1 MSNFIIMTDS
11 TTDFDREFYEKTGVF
26 HHPHGFVLEGKEYKD
41 IFWTEMSSDDYYTAL
56 RNGAAVTTSM
66 PEMALV
72 EERAEAAFKEG
83 KDAMYISFSAQ
94 LSGTFNMASVVAAD
108 LMEKYPGRT
117 MRVVDSRC
125 ASQGQGIL
133 VQMAVRMRDEG
144 KSVDETADF
153 LEIERGNIYHFFT
166 VDDLMHLKRGGRLS
180 ATSAVMGTLI
190 GIKPVLH
197 MSKEGKL
204 EAVGKVRGRHN
215 AINEIV
221 KMALEK
227 YGEGS
232 GVVHIL
238 HVGCEDA
245 GKQVEQK
252 LLDGGVKE
260 THLYQLG
267 PAISAH
273 LGIGSVG
280 VLIRDGR

>member
-11 TTDFDREFYEKTGVF
+11 TTDFEKSFYDETGVF
-26 HHPHGFVLEGKEYKD
+26 HHPHGFVLEGKEYRD
-41 IFWTEMSSDDYYTAL
+41 IFWTTMSKEDYCAAL
-56 RNGAAVTTSM
+56 KNGAAVTTSM
-66 PEMALV
+66 PEMALM

-94 LSGTFNMASVVAAD
+94 LSGTFNVASMVAAD
-108 LMEKYPGRT
+108 LMEKYPGRK
-117 MRVVDSRC
+117 MRVVDTRC

-133 VQMAVRMRDEG
+133 VQMAVKMRDEG

-153 LEIERGNIYHFFT
+153 LEIERDNIYHFFT

-204 EAVGKVRGRHN
+204 EAIGKVRGRNN

-280 VLIRDGR
+280 VLMRAGK